1 MSIYDLDKLGGV
13 LHVPVAVLAFH
24 PYASLL
30 HAQKK
35 KMIIMVVDFTIFPSP
50 FLCVNLGRRW
60 IGEADRHDFEGMLT
74 RDIIQQAYGIPNF
87 DAK

>member
-1 MSIYDLDKLGGV
+1 MTSTSWVVSCTFLS
-13 LHVPVAVLAFH
+13 
-24 PYASLL
+24 PYLL
-30 HAQKK
+30 FTRTPHCYTRKKK

>member
-1 MSIYDLDKLGGV
+1 MVGDLHLV
-13 LHVPVAVLAFH
+13 LLP
-24 PYASLL
+24 
-30 HAQKK
+30 
-35 KMIIMVVDFTIFPSP
+35 FP
-50 FLCVNLGRRW
+50 CVNFGRRW